1 MNRSKRLFI
10 TGISSDVGMG
20 LVRKIINNY
29 DVVIGQYRTYSD
41 ALDRLKSEYGDR
53 LILIQ
58 ADLSV
63 QADIDKLITQLAN
76 QNTVID
82 HIVHL
87 AAIPAQNLQF
97 RKENWDHVSLNLDV
111 SVKAIY
117 TILQALLPPMVKQK
131 YGKVVFMLSSYVVGV
146 PPKYQSTYVVSKYT
160 LWGLM
165 NSLASEYSESGVT
178 FNGVSPDMIETKF
191 LRNLPHIVIEQTAQD
206 SMLKRNLTVDDVI
219 PAFEYLLSDES
230 DNITGHNHE
239 IRNRI

>member
-1 MNRSKRLFI
+1 MNKGRKLFL

-29 DVVIGQYRTYSD
+29 EIVIGQYRTYSD
-41 ALDRLKSEYGDR
+41 NLDILKQEFGNK

-58 ADLSV
+58 ADLSSKEDV
-63 QADIDKLITQLAN
+63 DKLIN
-76 QNTVID
+76 QIKEQFVVVD

-97 RKENWDHVSLNLDV
+97 RKENWNHVSENMIV
-111 SVKAIY
+111 SVKSIY

-146 PPKYQSTYVVSKYT
+146 PPKFQSTYVISKHA
-160 LWGLM
+160 LLGLM
-165 NSLASEYSESGVT
+165 NSLAAEYSEFGIT

-191 LRNLPHIVIEQTAQD
+191 LSALPHIIIEQNAQN
-206 SMLKRNLTVDDVI
+206 SKLKRNLTVEDVL
-219 PAFEYLLSDES
+219 PSFEKLLSDES
-230 DNITGHNHE
+230 DNITGQNFE
-239 IRNRI
+239 IRNRT